1 MNNYPIIIFFN
12 INMSNRS
19 IDNINN
25 NIFLNDNIIEISDN
39 CKISIDYLSI

>member
-19 IDNINN
+19 IENINN
-25 NIFLNDNIIEISDN
+25 NIFLNDNIKEIND
-39 CKISIDYLSI
+39 SILTI